1 MTDYEN
7 EETQGFKVSDKR
19 RFSPDGATDQPEEH
33 ERENSKKRP
42 LNRRKRPRTN
52 QQRKNVVQKRQ
63 LSSQH

>member
-33 ERENSKKRP
+33 ERETARSAPSIAGSAQGRTSKE
-42 LNRRKRPRTN
+42 RTWS
-52 QQRKNVVQKRQ
+52 K
-63 LSSQH
+63 SAS